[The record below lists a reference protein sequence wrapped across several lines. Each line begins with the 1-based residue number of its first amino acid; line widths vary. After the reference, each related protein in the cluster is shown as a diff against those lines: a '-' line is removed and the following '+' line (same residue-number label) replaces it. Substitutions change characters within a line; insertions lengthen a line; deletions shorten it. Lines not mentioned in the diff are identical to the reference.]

1 MTSENGNLFFAAGI
15 DVSALRRDADSCKDL
30 LHGIGETAR
39 SEGESIEVLAM
50 KMRNALGMLGVAT
63 GLKEFTGQVFST
75 RAEIESLSISF
86 ETLLGS
92 SDKAEKLFSEI
103 REFAVSTP
111 MMLKDLAS
119 GAQTMLGFNIADDEV
134 MTYLKAIGDISMGDA
149 EKFNSLT
156 LAFSQMS
163 AAGKLMG
170 EDLMQMIGQ
179 GFNPLTVIAEKSGK
193 KLAEVKAEM
202 AAGRIT
208 VQQVQQAFIDATS
221 EGGKYYG
228 MLEKQSHGLAGAYSN
243 LRGAVDDALNSI
255 GESTQGL
262 MMTTIDAATTIAQ
275 NWDLVALAIGAVAT
289 GWGLQKAVD
298 MTSVALSHHAAAA
311 AYQAEAA
318 ALASLLPEKMADTTA
333 NAAQIA
339 STAGLTEAQ
348 SAHITAMRAEAKEYV
363 KSLQLKADEAVAA
376 QIAAAAKVTSARQEL
391 AAMEEL
397 LAAELAELEACNMR
411 ADAAGMAAA
420 ERNVAVATEMRDT
433 AATAANTAATELQIA
448 TQNVHTTS
456 TAANTAAMQLDTAAT
471 AGDTAATGLLTI
483 AKERCKEACIRLWG
497 VIAANP
503 VMAVV
508 VAVTALAY
516 GIYKLITYQT
526 EAEKSQA
533 ALNTAMG
540 EAEAKAG
547 QETAAL
553 DKLWDEL
560 QNAKKGTQEW
570 HDAKAALVSQF
581 GQYYANLDSE
591 LEKVQDLSLVY
602 AQLTKE
608 IKRSEAAKAISS
620 VREEFAPDNGEFL
633 ADMRKN
639 LSKSV
644 KDKDTLNRMM
654 AEISDYIYA
663 PASDKPFSG
672 TGPLSD
678 DTYRLLKNQK
688 GFFDAYSGFT
698 KLSMQRSKQTTL
710 QSQLDDAAR
719 NFGFEDASDVLN
731 GGKGEKSGS
740 DTKERGGKEIDDEIK
755 QKKEELAKHKTGTA
769 EWKKIDAEITK
780 LTAERRQY
788 GDYDRDHKKSTGPNA
803 AQLAFKEENAEGKL
817 ADVLRKQAQERLQL
831 EKDYEMER
839 WQTRVDLME
848 EGSAKVIAQQE
859 LDNAK
864 ELEALK
870 RRQAAEEE
878 QGLQRQIAEFDAR
891 EAVKAAADKSYGK
904 KVFRDEDIDE
914 SKFNAISARYKELYA
929 DLEARQRKAEAD
941 RLKASKEA
949 MNAYLKEYGSYQQKR
964 QALTEEYEDRIDRA
978 QTEGERMSLIAER
991 NKSLSDLE
999 YDEWIDSGSIA
1010 LAFGDVSKLSAST
1023 IDQLIAD
1030 MERYRE
1036 KVVATFDPDK
1046 IKKYEDALAGLRAAK
1061 GSGGFSGLS
1070 SIMPDYFR
1078 EKRDVAER
1086 MDSSA
1091 ASINA
1096 LYERRAELYN
1106 RVLDLRRKISD
1117 AEAKG
1122 EDSSELKKQLDET
1135 QVALDANASAA
1146 VKAQNTFRNLSE
1158 IWDKLESPEDKFMA
1172 ICAAVEAAAQVVGQL
1187 ASQASEMAD
1196 ALGAEGL
1203 GEALGYLGDAMG
1215 SLQNI
1220 ASGFAQG
1227 GIFGGI
1233 VAAAGEAMNWITK
1246 LAMAGDAKHQ
1256 KNIENL
1262 QKQIDALQKSYDKL
1276 GKSASEAFSTDASA
1290 MIEQQNQLLLQQKAL
1305 IRQQMM
1311 EEEAKKKTD
1320 DDKMQEYRDTLDEI
1334 DEAIADNK
1342 KSAKEAIIGDDIKTA
1357 ISDFASALTD
1367 AWAQGKNA
1375 AEATKET
1382 VKNLI
1387 TSAMVENLKKNIQ
1400 PAATAFYDELANAMA
1415 DGVITD
1421 EELAK
1426 LDALKSEIDR
1436 VGAADEEQYKKI
1448 QDRYKSLEELQEELT
1463 DISFDSVSDNFKSL
1477 LTDMESSAADF
1488 TDSFSEMLRN
1498 ALVEGLM
1505 NSKYDAMLK
1514 EWYAEFAE
1522 AMDDQRLSDD
1532 ERDALRQKYD
1542 AIVNQGLADRDAI
1555 NEIVGGG
1562 AYSQSASAGGWAAM
1576 GQDTAEELNGRFTAL
1591 TELSAIANQYL
1602 AEGNAIAARVLA
1614 TLESYR
1620 LGGDSAVSGADSQTL
1635 LSIKDMMFLSTGY
1648 LEDIAKSA
1656 RYLST
1661 IYGGIEELRNLIDRR
1676 L

>member
-39 SEGESIEVLAM
+39 SEGEIIEVLAM

-92 SDKAEKLFSEI
+92 SEKAEKLFSEI

-193 KLAEVKAEM
+193 TLSEVKAEM
-202 AAGRIT
+202 EAGRIT

-289 GWGLQKAVD
+289 GWGLQKAAD

-311 AYQAEAA
+311 AYRAEAA

-333 NAAQIA
+333 DAAQTA

-456 TAANTAAMQLDTAAT
+456 TAANAAAMQLDTAAT

-483 AKERCKEACIRLWG
+483 AKERCKEACLRLWG
-497 VIAANP
+497 VMAANP
-503 VMAVV
+503 IMSVV
-508 VAVTALAY
+508 LAAAALAY

-560 QNAKKGTQEW
+560 QKAKKGTQEW

-581 GQYYANLDSE
+581 GQYYANLDAE

-608 IKRSEAAKAISS
+608 IRRKAAAEALQGVQSDNKPDNAKFLQR
-620 VREEFAPDNGEFL
+620 VREDL
-633 ADMRKN
+633 LKKN
-639 LSKSV
+639 DEATV
-644 KDKDTLNRMM
+644 NRMM
-654 AEISDYIYA
+654 GEISGYIYA
-663 PASDKPFSG
+663 R
-672 TGPLSD
+672 GPVAPDLSD
-678 DTYRLLKNQK
+678 DTRRALVTSGKSFLGGSGNNMSRLMSQRHDQQV
-688 GFFDAYSGFT
+688 FD
-698 KLSMQRSKQTTL
+698 K
-710 QSQLDDAAR
+710 QLDDAAR
-719 NFGFEDASDVLN
+719 NFGFEDASDVFN
-731 GGKGEKSGS
+731 GGNAPGKEDPG
-740 DTKERGGKEIDDEIK
+740 ERGGKQIDEEIK
-755 QKKEELAKHKTGTA
+755 LAKEELAKHKTGTA
-769 EWKKIDAEITK
+769 EWKKIDAKITK

-878 QGLQRQIAEFDAR
+878 QELQRQMSEFDAR

-914 SKFNAISARYKELYA
+914 SKFNAISARYKGLYA
-929 DLEARQRKAEAD
+929 DLEARQRKAEDD

-964 QALTEEYEDRIDRA
+964 QALTEEYEKRISEA
-978 QTEGERMSLIAER
+978 QTEGERMSLMAER

-1023 IDQLIAD
+1023 IDQLISD

-1046 IKKYEDALAGLRAAK
+1046 IQKYEEALAGLRAAK
-1061 GSGGFSGLS
+1061 GSGGFGGFS

-1078 EKRDVAER
+1078 ERRDVAER

-1106 RVLDLRRKISD
+1106 SVLDLRQKISE

-1135 QVALDANASAA
+1135 QVALDANATAA
-1146 VKAQNTFRNLSE
+1146 VKAQDTFRNLSE

-1172 ICAAVEAAAQVVGQL
+1172 ICAAVGAAAQVVGQL

-1203 GEALGYLGDAMG
+1203 GDALGYLGDAMG
-1215 SLQNI
+1215 SVQNI

-1233 VAAAGEAMNWITK
+1233 MAAAGEAMNWITK

-1262 QKQIDALQKSYDKL
+1262 QKQIDVLQKSYDKL

-1320 DDKMQEYRDTLDEI
+1320 DDKMQEYQDRLDEI

-1342 KSAKEAIIGDDIKTA
+1342 KSAQEAIIGDDIKTA
-1357 ISDFASALTD
+1357 ISDFASAMTD
-1367 AWAQGKNA
+1367 AWAQGKKA

-1400 PAATAFYDELANAMA
+1400 PAATAFYDELANVMA
-1415 DGVITD
+1415 AGVITD

-1436 VGAADEEQYKKI
+1436 VGAAGEEQYKMI
-1448 QDRYKSLEELQEELT
+1448 QERYKSLEELQEELT
-1463 DISFDSVSDNFKSL
+1463 DISFDSLSNNFKSM

-1514 EWYAEFAE
+1514 EWYAKFAE
-1522 AMDDQRLSDD
+1522 AMDDRKLTDE
-1532 ERDALRQKYD
+1532 ERDRLRQQYD
-1542 AIVNQGLADRDAI
+1542 SIVQQGLADRDAI

-1562 AYSQSASAGGWAAM
+1562 AYSQSASAGGWGAM

-1620 LGGDSAVSGADSQTL
+1620 LGGDPAVSGADSQTL

-1648 LEDIAKSA
+1648 LEDIAKYTRHLA
-1656 RYLST
+1656 A
-1661 IYGGIEELRNLIDRR
+1661 IDGGIEELRNLIDRR